1 MQELI
6 LVRHG
11 QTANNAAR
19 LMQGTLDVPLSERG
33 HQQALAAGEALA
45 QHAFDRIFASPLSR
59 ALQTA
64 EVIASHHRQ
73 SVDVDD
79 NLRERC
85 FGVFQGGPQQD
96 YSNAFAASGMLRWEY
111 RPPQGETIPEVWAR
125 AASFLQVL
133 RSSAVGRVAVVAHEG
148 VNKCLILMLLGKP
161 VEEWT
166 SIKQDNC
173 CINAFAFHPDGRLKS
188 HALNQTGHMLAVA

>member
-1 MQELI
+1 MHELI

-33 HQQALAAGEALA
+33 HQQVLAAGEALA

-64 EVIASHHRQ
+64 EAIAHHHRQ

-173 CINAFAFHPDGRLKS
+173 CINAFAFHLDGRLKS
-188 HALNQTGHMLAVA
+188 HALNQTGHLLAIA